1 MAGTKSS
8 GRPGGN
14 PELKKYWFQTDR
26 AEPLREHL
34 QLKVSASMKKQLK
47 EKENWQEFVR
57 NAIAKA
63 LEEDIKSA

>member
-1 MAGTKSS
+1 MSGTKSS

-14 PELKKYWFQTDR
+14 PDLKKYWFKTDR

-34 QLKVSASMKKQLK
+34 QLKVSASMKKK
-47 EKENWQEFVR
+47 IYEKEHWQEFVR

-63 LEEDIKSA
+63 LEM